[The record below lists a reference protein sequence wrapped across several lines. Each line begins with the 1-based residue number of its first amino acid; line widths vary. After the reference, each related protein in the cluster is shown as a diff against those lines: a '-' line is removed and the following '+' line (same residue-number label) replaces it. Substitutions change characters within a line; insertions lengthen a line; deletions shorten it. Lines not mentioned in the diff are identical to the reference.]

1 MTKNGK
7 LVPRLEVLRD
17 RFAKLKVRQIEALRN
32 HFSKLSAAN
41 LRVRENLDLENVLH
55 ELLESARLLTD
66 ARCGVIA
73 VLSEAGQLEA
83 FFSSGL
89 TEEESEKLWKH
100 PVGQRIFEYLNSI
113 CVPLR
118 VRDWHHHTASQGLPE
133 LGAMAEVSPL
143 FSGPFS
149 FLASPVRYHGE
160 EVGHIFLVNK
170 ESGQEFTLADE
181 ETLVMFASQ
190 AALVI
195 ANARRY
201 REEQRARVDLEALI
215 NTSPVGVVVFDAK
228 TGIPVT
234 FNQEANR
241 IVGEVLGQC
250 ESANPLFEEVTFL
263 RADGR
268 EIPIEEFPL
277 LQVLSTGKPVRAE
290 EIVMQVPGGQQ
301 IFTLVNATPIR
312 AEDGEPVSVIMTMQD
327 MTPLEDLER
336 MRAEFLGMVGH
347 ELRTPL
353 AAITG
358 SVVTLLNG
366 FLELDRSE
374 MRQFFRIIEE
384 QADYMRDLISD
395 LLDVARIES
404 GTLSVAPEPA
414 ELAVLVDRARNII
427 LNSGSEHD
435 IHIDL
440 PRELPRV
447 LADSRRIVQVLSNL
461 ISNAAQYSPERS
473 TIRVAAARENFHVAV
488 WVENE
493 GKGVPAERLPYLFR
507 KYSRFEVEGVGREN
521 KGSGLG
527 LAICKGIVEAH
538 GGRIWAESDGE
549 GLGTRF
555 IFTLPLAEEA
565 ARPENFTER
574 KLTRL
579 PGREETETRV
589 LVVDDD
595 PYTLRNVR
603 GMLSQAGYSPI
614 VTGDPAEVPALI
626 RENRPHLVLLDLVLP
641 GTDGIKMMEQTPVM
655 ADLPVIFLSA
665 YGRDQTIADALQ
677 KGASDYLVKPFS
689 PTELVARVQAA
700 LRRRAASDLAQQL
713 EPYRL
718 GGLTIDYAER
728 TVSVH
733 DRPVQLT
740 ATEYTLLYELS
751 TNAGRVLSH
760 DQLLERVWGME
771 AFGDAGLVR
780 SFVKKLRRKL
790 RDDARDPTYIFTE
803 ARVGYR
809 MAKAEGPGGIA
820 L

>member
-1 MTKNGK
+1 MTKDDRS
-7 LVPRLEVLRD
+7 VHRLEVLQD
-17 RFAKLKVRQIEALRN
+17 RFSKLKVRQIEALRA
-32 HFSKLSAAN
+32 HFSKLSEAN
-41 LRVRENLDLENVLH
+41 LRIHEDLDLENVLH

-66 ARCGVIA
+66 ARCGAVA

-83 FFSSGL
+83 SFSSGL
-89 TEEESEKLWKH
+89 THEEAEKLWKH
-100 PVGQRIFEYLNSI
+100 SAGERILEYLCGI
-113 CVPLR
+113 REPLR
-118 VRDWHHHTASQGLPE
+118 VRDWHHHASSQGLSG
-133 LGAMAEVSPL
+133 LGAIAKVSPL
-143 FSGPFS
+143 FSAPLS
-149 FLASPVRYHGE
+149 FLAAPVRYHGE
-160 EVGHIFLVNK
+160 EMGYIFLVNK

-190 AALVI
+190 AALVT

-215 NTSPVGVVVFDAK
+215 ETSPVGVVVFDAK

-241 IVGEVLGQC
+241 IVGELLGQC
-250 ESANPLFEEVTFL
+250 ESAKPLFEEVTFR

-290 EIVMQVPGGQQ
+290 EIVMQAPGGQQ

-312 AEDGEPVSVIMTMQD
+312 AEAGEPVSVIMTMQD

-374 MRQFFRIIEE
+374 MRQFFLIIEE
-384 QADYMRDLISD
+384 QADYMRELISD

-404 GTLSVAPEPA
+404 GTLHVAPEPV
-414 ELAVLVDRARNII
+414 ELAVLVDRARNVV
-427 LNSGSEHD
+427 LNSASEHD
-435 IHIDL
+435 ILFDL
-440 PRELPRV
+440 PRDLPRV
-447 LADSRRIVQVLSNL
+447 LADRRRIVQVLSNL

-473 TIRVAAARENFHVAV
+473 TIRVAAVREEFHVAIR
-488 WVENE
+488 VENE
-493 GKGVPAERLPYLFR
+493 GQGVPAERLPHLFR
-507 KYSRFEVEGVGREN
+507 KYSRFEVESGGRESR
-521 KGSGLG
+521 GSGLG

-538 GGRIWAESDGE
+538 GGRIWAESEGE
-549 GLGTRF
+549 GLGTRL
-555 IFTLPLAEEA
+555 IFTLPLAEELTHA
-565 ARPENFTER
+565 KYFTDRKPARLPER
-574 KLTRL
+574 K
-579 PGREETETRV
+579 GTETRV

-614 VTGDPAEVPALI
+614 VTGDPEEVPALI

-641 GTDGIKMMEQTPVM
+641 GTDGIEMMEQMPAM

-700 LRRRAASDLAQQL
+700 LRRRAASGQTQQL

-733 DRPVQLT
+733 ERPVQLT

-771 AFGDAGLVR
+771 AFGDSRLVR

-809 MAKAEGPGGIA
+809 MAKAERPGEMA
-820 L
+820 Q